1 MAENSSEFTVRGI
14 ESADEA
20 EDIES
25 ELEALDGV
33 MGADVDPESGDTEV
47 RVDVDVLSEERTEIT
62 VREMGYEL
70 E

>member
-20 EDIES
+20 EDIEN

>member
-20 EDIES
+20 EDIEN

-33 MGADVDPESGDTEV
+33 MGADVDPENGDTEV

-70 E
+70 G

>member
-20 EDIES
+20 ENIEN

-33 MGADVDPESGDTEV
+33 MGADVDPENGDTEV

-70 E
+70 G